1 MSLRDNGRYYYYT
14 IIAWRDLFSS
24 WREEITKKHGA
35 GLSVE
40 LELEEGRLMVERS
53 LQGEPRRSDPGDLRA
68 LRSLLNWYSEDRDK
82 ASRLHQ
88 TPDIPQTVSGPCFC
102 AIMMS

>member
-1 MSLRDNGRYYYYT
+1 VSFRDNGRYYYT

-40 LELEEGRLMVERS
+40 LELEEGRSLEALSRSSEYQFSSERKARGR
-53 LQGEPRRSDPGDLRA
+53 LDRSVAVRPGATFR
-68 LRSLLNWYSEDRDK
+68 
-82 ASRLHQ
+82 
-88 TPDIPQTVSGPCFC
+88 P
-102 AIMMS
+102 